1 MTAPIRL
8 DVFSDYLCP
17 WCYNAAVRLDDVQ
30 QLYGEQVRLV
40 WRTFPLMPEQRPPR
54 RSTPQTRQSRQR
66 IAAEEPRAQFVLP
79 ELDIALPTS
88 SIPALMLA
96 KCAEQQ
102 GDSAFLTVHQ
112 RLFMAH
118 FRDNLDISQS
128 GVLWQIAED
137 SGLDMARC
145 QQDYASNET
154 YQAVLHDY
162 AEGMAWF
169 GVSAVPTVVFDEK
182 VSLVGAVPTEHYRL
196 LVEWLLAGAPGGVIP
211 LDFGMPADGT
221 AGRSVIGS

>member
-8 DVFSDYLCP
+8 DVFADYLCP
-17 WCYNAAVRLDDVQ
+17 WCYNAAVRLGDVQ
-30 QLYGEQVRLV
+30 QAYGERVRLV

-54 RSTPQTRQSRQR
+54 RSTRQTQDSRQR
-66 IAAEEPRAQFVLP
+66 VAAEEPRAQFVP
-79 ELDIALPTS
+79 PDLDSALPTC

-96 KCAEQQ
+96 KCAEKQ
-102 GDSAFLTVHQ
+102 GDGAFLTVHQ
-112 RLFMAH
+112 RLFTAH

-128 GVLWQIAED
+128 SVLWHIARE

-145 QQDYASNET
+145 QQDYASHDT

-169 GVSAVPTVVFDEK
+169 GVSAVPTVIFDEK
-182 VSLVGAVPTEHYRL
+182 VSLVGAVPTERYRL

-211 LDFGMPADGT
+211 LDFGTPADGT